1 MVDPGGGS
9 RGSGPPSPIRPDA
22 CLRLK
27 FLHWQDHISLFNWLI
42 FLLKC
47 TIHFATILSSR
58 DIKNVIV
65 FGYPPMICSPL
76 ITKQYFPCHRL
87 RNKWSSLRSNL
98 PQKSSTVPSAP
109 KFGPPQSKIP
119 GSAPDMPFH
128 TFRFQVLMH
137 QRCWKEYLNMSR
149 KQVGAPHQT
158 IVSRMSSFSLNKSL
172 SNLPI

>member
-9 RGSGPPSPIRPDA
+9 RGSGLPSPIRPDA

-27 FLHWQDHISLFNWLI
+27 FLHWKDHISLFNWLI

-47 TIHFATILSSR
+47 TMHFATILSSR

-87 RNKWSSLRSNL
+87 RNKLSSLRSNL
-98 PQKSSTVPSAP
+98 PQESSTVPSAP

-119 GSAPDMPFH
+119 WSAPDMPFH